1 MNRNNLILIAV
12 IGGVI
17 LLGIGFYSGLI
28 YTQKQIEKA
37 KTESPLANLL
47 ASKVINGLTT
57 SASGEVAAISG
68 RNLTINNDGDT
79 LIVPI
84 KEEAVINSLLPLEE
98 SETPQPTTWE
108 EIKFEDIKTGD
119 KVNISCQLKADG
131 TLEGTAV
138 TVLP

>member
-1 MNRNNLILIAV
+1 MKKNSLILITI

-37 KTESPLANLL
+37 RTESPLANLL

-68 RNLTINNDGDT
+68 RSLTINNDGDT

-98 SETPQPTTWE
+98 TETPQPTTWE

-131 TLEGTAV
+131 ALEGTAV

>member
-1 MNRNNLILIAV
+1 
-12 IGGVI
+12 
-17 LLGIGFYSGLI
+17 LGIGFYSGLI